1 MIFVQLQT
9 DLHFMLQCRD
19 RLYYYFSPRGQTVKL
34 SESSQRINEK
44 FSDDLSW
51 TQILLQSDICEPI
64 SPESLFKKYISLS
77 SQVTKIQTCFTLQ
90 VCKFYCIILLVRG
103 RHHSVKNTPYKKYR
117 TTCTPHLTGALQT
130 SHHTPTGYNGLH
142 GSSRSG
148 AAVQWEVLAHNLVHY
163 WDWGQGPQQT
173 QVGTEMGHTQN
184 VPTKLDSQNSPKIGT
199 H

>member
-19 RLYYYFSPRGQTVKL
+19 RLYYYFSPQGQTVKL
-34 SESSQRINEK
+34 SESSQQINEK

-51 TQILLQSDICEPI
+51 TQILLQSDICEPT

-90 VCKFYCIILLVRG
+90 VCKFYCIILLVWA
-103 RHHSVKNTPYKKYR
+103 RHHSVKNTPYMKYR

-148 AAVQWEVLAHNLVHY
+148 AAVQWEVLAHNPVHY
-163 WDWGQGPQQT
+163 WDWGWGPQQT
-173 QVGTEMGHTQN
+173 
-184 VPTKLDSQNSPKIGT
+184 
-199 H
+199 